1 MSSLIRHWY
10 SSCLKGILQFT
21 SLSNM
26 ETSRLLVFRSLGFC
40 TTGFSCWWS
49 PIMIRCWTD
58 GGIAATS
65 CPSKISAA
73 SSTIITDGFISSESI
88 LNNSKWTVGGKA
100 LQSFRTIRSERKLH
114 FHHNFNPDNKK
125 SVKNEPNFTL
135 CQCFRFHISKN
146 SHESVEVKAWYVTE
160 MTFAKLPNSRRFLK
174 KSMFGHWVI

>member
-10 SSCLKGILQFT
+10 SSCLKGMLQFT

-26 ETSRLLVFRSLGFC
+26 ETSSLLIFRSLGFC

-146 SHESVEVKAWYVTE
+146 YHESVEVKAWYVTE
-160 MTFAKLPNSRRFLK
+160 MTFVKLPNSRQFLK